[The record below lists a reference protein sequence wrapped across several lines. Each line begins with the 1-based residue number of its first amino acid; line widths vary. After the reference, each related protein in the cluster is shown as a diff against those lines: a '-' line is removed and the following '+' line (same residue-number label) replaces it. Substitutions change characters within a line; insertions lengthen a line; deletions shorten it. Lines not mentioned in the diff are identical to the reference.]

1 MRHILL
7 LTCVVTFIL
16 PLGAQEPAKR
26 RRDIEQLTAR
36 QKEAVARL
44 ERILKTIDG
53 LATELEERGDTQKAK
68 QLREAVAR
76 IQTRAIPISTLAK
89 GDGTGSK
96 SLGDLVSAMNTMAS
110 ILEQSPERAPEVGEI
125 GIKVIDLLS
134 EIVTLLSG
142 EDDLA
147 SLEQREKNLEDAR
160 DEVRKAARRQ
170 AELRKQTRASTPRS
184 PAESAAE
191 QGRRALD
198 KLLKEIDALDRD
210 ARNQLAKLDEARERA
225 SRLEALARR
234 QRALRTETK
243 IRGGAADTLR
253 PKINR
258 AVAEL
263 ESLQRAAQDAA
274 DKAADRDA
282 ARELSQ
288 KVAELA
294 ERQKQLAADIAAR
307 HALERAVSA
316 LAPQAKIDGAELENV
331 LKEASAATPD
341 SAKAEADAL
350 RQAAGAKLTP
360 DEKKRAQEA
369 AESALD
375 QSPSRETLQR
385 DEQVMAREIE
395 RAAKE
400 ADGDVAKKL
409 DEAKHAAFDAAK
421 ALERGRSASEAAEN
435 AYKALTEAAK
445 ALAQKGAKASEE
457 SRNAEADKQAKRA
470 ADARKLAKE
479 LEKMA
484 NENAAEEAGLKESLS
499 QGAHATSRAAKDLDK
514 ASASTR
520 KGKSVSTKRH
530 AQNAAERLEQT
541 ARELKQA
548 MEERENLTK
557 RQKDIAEDLKRA
569 AENAPAETKENA
581 NGAARK
587 AVEAAEHVKRGEFQ
601 KATDKQADV
610 LQTIEQMAK
619 GARAA
624 AEQAASGS
632 QSKLGP
638 LQKRT
643 EQSAKRAD
651 ETAKKLEE
659 GARRARED
667 ESRGKMETAAERTRE
682 AAEALR
688 KSLKRLSEAMPKSAE
703 QDRAQARK
711 QIEEARRAIKD
722 VRERKKQQEKTP
734 RKDLAEKQ
742 QRLEQDVKRLED
754 RLRKMKENSGVERLQ
769 DAQSAMRQAGQKLEQ
784 GEMDEAER
792 AQERAQKSLEQ
803 TEKELKEEERRYRQ
817 LRQHELL
824 FRLRNELKEFR
835 RASQAHLETIQ
846 KIDAEA
852 RKAGRVTRALYRTE
866 VQPLTRQIDELE
878 RGIGKKADAIER
890 EGAVVY
896 TYLLRGCGDDLKE
909 LTVSL
914 RAREVGLLPQELL
927 GDVIRRF
934 DMALKGLERD
944 IAEKKQQAQQQQ
956 QGQQGGGQGQGGGQP
971 RLVPPNAE
979 VRMVLVLQRALNEE
993 RENFFKSRP
1002 GFGQT
1007 DPKDGEK
1014 ARLER
1019 MYHQQGSLAEL
1030 FDSLR
1035 ESLLGGE
1042 NQDDPF
1048 RDEEEQR

>member
-7 LTCVVTFIL
+7 LTCVVTIVV

-26 RRDIEQLTAR
+26 RRDVEQVTAR
-36 QKEAVARL
+36 QKDAVAQL
-44 ERILKTIDG
+44 ERILKTIEG
-53 LATELEERGDTQKAK
+53 LAVELDERGDTQKAK
-68 QLREAVAR
+68 QLRDAITRIEA
-76 IQTRAIPISTLAK
+76 RAIPISTLAQ

-125 GIKVIDLLS
+125 GIKVIDVLCQ
-134 EIVTLLSG
+134 IVTLLSG

-147 SLEQREKNLEDAR
+147 SLEQREKDLEDAR
-160 DEVRKAARRQ
+160 NEVRKAARRQ
-170 AELRKQTRASTPRS
+170 NELRKQTRASTPRT
-184 PAESAAE
+184 PAEAAAE

-198 KLLKEIDALDRD
+198 QLLKEIDALDRD
-210 ARNQLAKLDEARERA
+210 ARRELAQLDEARERA

-243 IRGGAADTLR
+243 IRAGAADTLR

-274 DKAADRDA
+274 DKAAERDVA
-282 ARELSQ
+282 GELSR
-288 KVAELA
+288 KIAELA
-294 ERQKQLAADIAAR
+294 ARQKRLVADIAAR

-316 LAPQAKIDGAELENV
+316 LEPDTKIDDAEIKKILE
-331 LKEASAATPD
+331 EASAAAPD

-350 RQAAGAKLTP
+350 RQAAGAKLSP
-360 DEKKRAQEA
+360 DERKLLHVA
-369 AESALD
+369 AKSALD
-375 QSPSRETLQR
+375 QAPSRETLQR
-385 DEQVMAREIE
+385 DEKVMAREIE
-395 RAAKE
+395 RSAKE
-400 ADGDVAKKL
+400 ADTAVAKKL
-409 DEAKHAAFDAAK
+409 DEAKQAAFDAAK
-421 ALERGRSASEAAEN
+421 ALERGRSATEAAQK
-435 AYKALTEAAK
+435 AHKALIEAAK
-445 ALAQKGAKASEE
+445 ALAEKGAKATEE

-470 ADARKLAKE
+470 ADARKLAKD

-484 NENAAEEAGLKESLS
+484 NEKGAEEAGLKESLQ
-499 QGAHATSRAAKDLDK
+499 QGATATSRAAKDLEK
-514 ASASTR
+514 AAGATR
-520 KGKSVSTKRH
+520 KGKSGSTKRN

-557 RQKDIAEDLKRA
+557 RQKDIAEDLRRA
-569 AENAPAETKENA
+569 SENAPTEAKKNA
-581 NGAARK
+581 QDAARK
-587 AVEAAEHVKRGEFQ
+587 AGEAANHVRKGEFKQ
-601 KATDKQADV
+601 ATDKQADV
-610 LQTIEQMAK
+610 LSTIEQMAK
-619 GARAA
+619 DARDA
-624 AEQAASGS
+624 AERAASGS

-638 LQKRT
+638 LQQRT
-643 EQSAKRAD
+643 EESAKRAD

-659 GARRARED
+659 GARRAREN
-667 ESRGKMETAAERTRE
+667 ESREKMETAAERTRE

-688 KSLKRLSEAMPKSAE
+688 KSLKRLGEAMPKSAE
-703 QDRAQARK
+703 QDRAEARK
-711 QIEEARRAIKD
+711 RVEEARRAIKEL
-722 VRERKKQQEKTP
+722 RERRKQQALTP

-742 QRLEQDVKRLED
+742 LQLEQGVKHLED
-754 RLRKMKENSGVERLQ
+754 RLRKMKEKSGVERLQ
-769 DAQSAMRQAGQKLEQ
+769 DAQSAMRQARQKLEQ
-784 GEMDEAER
+784 GEMEDAER

-803 TEKELKEEERRYRQ
+803 TEKELREEERRYRQ

-835 RASQAHLETIQ
+835 RAAQAHLETIQ

-852 RKAGRVTRALYRTE
+852 RKSGRVTRALYRTE
-866 VQPLTRQIDELE
+866 VQPLTRQIGELE
-878 RGIGKKADAIER
+878 RGIGKKADAIEK

-896 TYLLRGCGDDLKE
+896 TYLLRGCADDLKE
-909 LTVSL
+909 LTTSL

-944 IAEKKQQAQQQQ
+944 IAEKKEQAQQQQ
-956 QGQQGGGQGQGGGQP
+956 QGGQQGGQQSGGTP
-971 RLVPPNAE
+971 RLVPANAE

-1002 GFGQT
+1002 GFGQRT
-1007 DPKDGEK
+1007 PKDGEK

-1030 FDSLR
+1030 FDNLR

-1042 NQDDPF
+1042 NQNDPF